1 MEVDNM
7 KNKNIAL
14 SSNEAKYKNA
24 RISLLTIVIL
34 SAVNLFSI
42 VFSDSYFLFS
52 AYLPQIL
59 IYSGYD
65 LYSQS
70 GMQEYLIV
78 AMVFAAIV
86 IIPYLLAFIFSK
98 KRVGW
103 LVAALVMFSL
113 DSILFLWDFIYLIS
127 AGYFDGILDLIIRI
141 WAIGSLILGV
151 RYGFLAK
158 KEAATAHEEAS
169 DTLSADQGEEYA
181 VQETRTVTVT
191 RKKAYAGC
199 AVAVVCHINGREVCT
214 LKNGETKSFAAP
226 VGEFTLS
233 ASLSNGFGAGEIVV
247 PPVVRMEYD
256 LKVKMGLAASKIVI
270 TPTEGF

>member
-1 MEVDNM
+1 M
-7 KNKNIAL
+7 
-14 SSNEAKYKNA
+14 
-24 RISLLTIVIL
+24 TIVIL

-113 DSILFLWDFIYLIS
+113 DSILFLWDFIY
-127 AGYFDGILDLIIRI
+127 
-141 WAIGSLILGV
+141 
-151 RYGFLAK
+151 
-158 KEAATAHEEAS
+158 
-169 DTLSADQGEEYA
+169 
-181 VQETRTVTVT
+181 
-191 RKKAYAGC
+191 
-199 AVAVVCHINGREVCT
+199 
-214 LKNGETKSFAAP
+214 
-226 VGEFTLS
+226 
-233 ASLSNGFGAGEIVV
+233 
-247 PPVVRMEYD
+247 
-256 LKVKMGLAASKIVI
+256 
-270 TPTEGF
+270 